1 MAFQDLEYIFYE
13 IMMMCS
19 HKAIELNQI
28 LLFKL
33 FIKHWAAIYIKDK
46 AWNTALHKATICGHH
61 NIVRLLLKKLGDHR
75 AMINCRNY
83 SGQTALDI
91 AIINGNYPCV
101 ILLIQGGAEINPIAT
116 SNDSEFPLYLAVK
129 AGNLE
134 IVKLLIK
141 NGANLKAKYSND
153 RTALHMAV
161 TYGRAKDANRICE
174 ILLKNGVNVDSKNKE
189 LQNTALHLE
198 VRKGNDKCNEEIIQT
213 ILNFG
218 ANTELRDAKFRLT
231 PMETAGI
238 LANFKAVRIL
248 VENGLCPLKTRK
260 MGDFNISYNTLELAL
275 LLYHVNQQ
283 NSQKVVKTMLYAL
296 SKN

>member
-1 MAFQDLEYIFYE
+1 MSFVELEYIFNE
-13 IMMMCS
+13 MM
-19 HKAIELNQI
+19 KAIEQNKII
-28 LLFKL
+28 LVELLVKDR
-33 FIKHWAAIYIKDK
+33 AAIYMKDK
-46 AWNTALHKATICGHH
+46 AGNTTLHKAAIGGHH
-61 NIVRLLLKKLGDHR
+61 NIVRLLLEKLDDHR

-101 ILLIQGGAEINPIAT
+101 LLLIQGGAEINPIAA

-161 TYGRAKDANRICE
+161 TSRAKDANRICE
-174 ILLKNGVNVDSKNKE
+174 ILLKNGVDVDSKNKE

-218 ANTELRDAKFRLT
+218 ANTELTNKYTLKPFEYAIVK
-231 PMETAGI
+231 G
-238 LANFKAVRIL
+238 NSKAVKVL
-248 VENGLCPLKTRK
+248 VENGLHSSKTRR
-260 MGDFNISYNTLELAL
+260 LEYFDVNCNAL
-275 LLYHVNQQ
+275 EIALKNKQHGIKSSHNVI
-283 NSQKVVKTMLYAL
+283 KTMLYGV

>member
-218 ANTELRDAKFRLT
+218 ANTELTNKYTLKPFEYAIVK
-231 PMETAGI
+231 G
-238 LANFKAVRIL
+238 NSKAVKVL
-248 VENGLCPLKTRK
+248 VENGLYSSKTRR
-260 MGDFNISYNTLELAL
+260 LEYFDVNCNAL
-275 LLYHVNQQ
+275 EIALKNKQHGIK
-283 NSQKVVKTMLYAL
+283 NSHNVIKTMLYGM